1 MNDSI
6 SEQLD
11 RLGLGQAIAEGH
23 LSIATLDTPEPL
35 PTDDQI
41 EQTIEA
47 CWGDLFGLLADTP
60 FRFAQTDIAWG
71 FVHIFQRAAERAER
85 RWDDAADKVRDLLDR
100 QDGSEIATSELE
112 NATEEAKEAETV
124 MDAMELMRDTAAEL
138 YGREL
143 GRCWQ
148 PLGGSRLTHRAD
160 KTSAQVDGRAFLRAR
175 TEKKRDARS
184 PDGTPVVFAGGRVT
198 ITDTEAGAFADNL
211 FGTLDMVRAKV
222 PDMILIHGGDS
233 QGLDRFASSW
243 AQARNVAQVI
253 FPLERRHG
261 NRAGFVRNEK
271 MLDLKPACVVALQG
285 SGVLERLVEVA
296 RQRNIAVV
304 DRRGPLCTRPVKAE
318 RQAA

>member
-6 SEQLD
+6 TEQLS

-41 EQTIEA
+41 EQTIEG
-47 CWGDLFGLLADTP
+47 CWSDLFGLLADTP
-60 FRFAQTDIAWG
+60 FRFAQSDIAWG

-100 QDGSEIATSELE
+100 QDGSEIATFELE
-112 NATEEAKEAETV
+112 QATQEAKEAESV
-124 MDAMELMRDTAAEL
+124 MDAMELMRDSAAEL

-148 PLGGSRLTHRAD
+148 PLGGNRLTHRQD

-175 TEKKRDARS
+175 TEKKRAARS
-184 PDGTPVVFAGGRVT
+184 PEGTPVVFAGGRIT
-198 ITDTEAGAFADNL
+198 IDAAHASTFADNL
-211 FGTLDMVRAKV
+211 FGTLDMVRSKV
-222 PDMILIHGGDS
+222 PDMVLIHGGDS
-233 QGLDRFASSW
+233 QGLDRFAASW
-243 AQARNVAQVI
+243 AQARNVPQVL

-271 MLDLKPACVVALQG
+271 MLDLKPACVVALEG

-296 RQRNIAVV
+296 RQRGIAVI
-304 DRRGPLCTRPVKAE
+304 DRRGPLCTRPQ
-318 RQAA
+318 RDRQQAA